1 MKNSLVIMMSLL
13 PLFGI
18 AQTSH
23 DSSNDSARTISDP
36 RFSVKEF
43 NGFKLHSFVP
53 QGKGADPSYV
63 IEGTDSL
70 VTLEQPLMRAN
81 GEAYD
86 IYVAQLNKPMA
97 KRIADFHLGNTG
109 DATLTTP
116 EGMPEAFNGEQYQ
129 EMMTRF
135 AKQYGDAMVAL
146 PTGKMETVPF
156 DKTLNFAGIPFT
168 FLHAS
173 SNDFPGANILIGN
186 EVVYSHFTPS
196 KGHIRAR
203 SLSGKDGVQSRI
215 DELKRVKDTG
225 ASWFIGGHGNPVTID
240 AIEFELDYLR
250 KIQELLKTQPD
261 AKTFA
266 NALIAAYPDL
276 AGADNVPALA
286 ELLYSTNK

>member
-1 MKNSLVIMMSLL
+1 MMSLL
-13 PLFGI
+13 PLLGM

-23 DSSNDSARTISDP
+23 NCCNDSVQTTQDP
-36 RFSVKEF
+36 RFSIKEF
-43 NGFKLHSFVP
+43 NGFRLHSFVP
-53 QGKGADPSYV
+53 QGQGADPSYI
-63 IEGTDSL
+63 IEGVDSL
-70 VTLEQPLMRAN
+70 ITLEQPLMRAN

-86 IYVAQLNKPMA
+86 LYIARLNKPVA
-97 KRIADFHLGNTG
+97 KRTADFHLGNTG

-129 EMMTRF
+129 EMMSRF

-156 DKTLNFAGIPFT
+156 DSALNFAGITFT

-173 SNDFPGANILIGN
+173 TNDFPGADILIGH

-196 KGHIRAR
+196 KAHIRAR
-203 SLSGKDGVQSRI
+203 SLSDKDGVQSRI
-215 DELKRVKDTG
+215 DELKRVKNTG
-225 ASWFIGGHGNPVTID
+225 ASWFIGGHGAPVAVD
-240 AIEFELDYLR
+240 MIEFELAYL
-250 KIQELLKTQPD
+250 KKTQELLKTQPD

-266 NALIAAYPDL
+266 NALISAYPDL
-276 AGADNVPALA
+276 AGTDNVPALA